1 MNYCNCKDVEWIDV
15 IFGVVVFLIVLY
27 VMGEK
32 FLLLFGQTEWYR
44 AVGVALGSITVAG
57 TIGVISSLAA
67 QWIIHNIVLV
77 LMSVSFLWAYS
88 LTLG

>member
-1 MNYCNCKDVEWIDV
+1 MDFCNCKEVEWFDV

-32 FLLLFGQTEWYR
+32 FMPLYGQIEWYR
-44 AVGVALGSITVAG
+44 AIGVTLGSITVAA
-57 TIGVISSLAA
+57 TIATVSSLSAK
-67 QWIIHNIVLV
+67 WIIENIVL
-77 LMSVSFLWAYS
+77 LIITVSILWAYS